1 MLFDFTNLVQPM
13 EIDEEVVNRKRKCAG
28 DMQSSLIR
36 RDKSLVPK
44 KRRRFSQEDVV
55 MAEPLSSI
63 WQQVDIPR
71 IIEEPC
77 RLIRGRPQFIFPK
90 FVFLCQ
96 EPDDHESME
105 LEE

>member
-1 MLFDFTNLVQPM
+1 M
-13 EIDEEVVNRKRKCAG
+13 EIDEEVASRKRKCAG

-36 RDKSLVPK
+36 RDKSLMPK
-44 KRRRFSQEDVV
+44 KRRRFTQEDDDIV
-55 MAEPLSSI
+55 MVDLSSI
-63 WQQVDIPR
+63 WQSVDIPR
-71 IIEEPC
+71 IVKEPC

-90 FVFLCQ
+90 FVFLGQ

>member
-1 MLFDFTNLVQPM
+1 M

-28 DMQSSLIR
+28 DPQSSLIR
-36 RDKSLVPK
+36 RDKSLMPT
-44 KRRRFSQEDVV
+44 KRRRFTQEDVV
-55 MAEPLSSI
+55 MADLSSI

-71 IIEEPC
+71 IIDEPC

-90 FVFLCQ
+90 FVFLGQ

-105 LEE
+105 LEEES